1 MEIALDV
8 KPFGVLT
15 EDKFLALCQSNGD
28 VCIERDAA
36 GGIRIAP
43 PEGEDV
49 AMETVLDGE
58 PFVSLTEDE
67 FFQFCQRTH
76 DVRIERDARGGILIM
91 PPAGGATGNRNAG
104 ITTQLY
110 VWAERDGTGIAFD
123 SSTGFRLPNQA
134 TRSPDASWVSR
145 RRYDQ
150 LTDREQERFL
160 PLCPDFAIELKSP
173 SDTLA
178 ALERKMD
185 EYIANGLQLGWLIDP
200 KQKTVYIYRPHL
212 SVEIFDNP
220 NTLSADPILP
230 GFVLD
235 LTKIW

>member
-8 KPFGVLT
+8 KPFGALT
-15 EDKFLALCQSNGD
+15 ENDFLALCQSNGD
-28 VCIERDAA
+28 ARIKRDTA
-36 GGIRIAP
+36 GEIRIALP
-43 PEGEDV
+43 TGEV
-49 AMETVLDGE
+49 AAMETVLDGE

-67 FFQFCQRTH
+67 FFEFCQRTH

-91 PPAGGATGNRNAG
+91 PPTGGATGNRNLE
-104 ITTQLY
+104 IETQLH
-110 VWAERDGTGIAFD
+110 VWAKRDGTGIAFN
-123 SSTGFRLPNQA
+123 SSTGFRLPSQA
-134 TRSPDASWVSR
+134 VRSPDAAWVSR
-145 RRYDQ
+145 WRYDQ

-178 ALERKMD
+178 ALKRKMD

-200 KQKTVYIYRPHL
+200 MRKTVHIYRPPL
-212 SVEIFDNP
+212 PVEIRDNV